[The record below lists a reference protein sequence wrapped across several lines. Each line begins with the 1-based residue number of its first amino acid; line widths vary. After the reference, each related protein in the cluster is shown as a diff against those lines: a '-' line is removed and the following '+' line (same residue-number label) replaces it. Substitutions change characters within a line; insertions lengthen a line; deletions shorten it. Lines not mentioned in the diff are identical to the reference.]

1 MPQFKNIKGFEEL
14 AKALDTFP
22 EKFGRNVVR
31 AGLRAGAKPIKE
43 EVQRNAPVGPPSS
56 KGAAKYGGRPGL
68 LRDSVR
74 IGTGYKN
81 GVVKAIIKVGGKVK
95 GGGDA
100 FYPIMVEFGTAAHI
114 IAARTGKSLYINGVF
129 LSYVQHPGAHAKPFV
144 RPALIGKA
152 NAALA
157 ETGNYIK
164 GRLSKA
170 NFKDLDRLD
179 IVVDDDT
186 DKEVF

>member
-1 MPQFKNIKGFEEL
+1 MPDFKHVKGFDKL

-31 AGLRAGAKPIKE
+31 GGLRAGALPIKE

-56 KGAAKYGGRPGL
+56 KNAARYGGRPGL

-74 IGTGYKN
+74 VGTGFKN
-81 GVVKAIIKVGGKVK
+81 GVVKAVVKVGGKVK

-100 FYPIMVEFGTAAHI
+100 YYPIMVEFGTAAHI
-114 IAARTGKSLYINGVF
+114 ITARTGKSLYVNGVF
-129 LSYVQHPGAHAKPFV
+129 YSFVQHPGAKARPFV
-144 RPALIGKA
+144 RPALVGKA
-152 NAALA
+152 NAALL
-157 ETGNYIK
+157 EVGNYIK
-164 GRLSKA
+164 GRLGKA
-170 NFKDLDRLD
+170 NYSDLDRLD
-179 IVVDDDT
+179 IVVDDA